1 MKSTSYQNRSLLC
14 EEPPLKSYIYRI
26 VKRRLHSVVETQTA
40 KVEELIYLVPRN
52 FYGFYDSI
60 R

>member
-1 MKSTSYQNRSLLC
+1 MKSTRYQNRSLLC

-26 VKRRLHSVVETQTA
+26 VKRRLHSVETQTA
-40 KVEELIYLVPRN
+40 KVEELIYLVARN